1 MNFSLHQL
9 QVFLKVVQTQSITKA
24 AAELLLTQPAVSIQ
38 IKNLQEQFE
47 IPLIEVVGRKV
58 FITDFGNEIAASAEK
73 ILEVVSEI
81 HYKAAAYKGK
91 MVGKLKITSVSTGKY
106 VMPFFLSDFLKKNND
121 IELVMDVSNRG
132 KVIESLMNN
141 EIDFALVSVLPEKL
155 QVEKIDLFE
164 NNLNLI
170 GSRHVN
176 HEEGILDKS
185 IFNKIPLIFREQGSG
200 TRNTMEKFLKQ
211 NNITAIKKMELTS
224 NEAVKQAVIA
234 DLGYSIMPIIGIRN
248 ELSRGDVQIINVK
261 GFPIKS
267 NWSLIWLKNKKLS
280 PVAAAYIKFV
290 QKEKEKIVRENFME
304 IKNR

>member
-1 MNFSLHQL
+1 MNFSFHQL

-38 IKNLQEQFE
+38 IKNLQDQFE

-58 FITDFGNEIAASAEK
+58 FITQFGKEIAASAVK
-73 ILEVVSEI
+73 ILEIVGEI
-81 HYKAAAYKGK
+81 QSKAAAYKGK

-121 IELVMDVSNRG
+121 IELVMDVTNRG

-141 EIDFALVSVLPEKL
+141 EIDFALVSVLPDKL
-155 QVEKIDLFE
+155 QVEKIDLLE

-170 GSRHVN
+170 GSRHVK
-176 HEEGILDKS
+176 HEKGTLDKS
-185 IFNKIPLIFREQGSG
+185 VFNEIPLIFREQGSG

-248 ELSRGDVQIINVK
+248 ELSRGDVQIIRVQ

-267 NWSLIWLKNKKLS
+267 NWSLIWLKNKKMS
-280 PVAAAYIKFV
+280 PVAAAYIKFL
-290 QKEKEKIVRENFME
+290 QKEKEKIVRKNFME
-304 IKNR
+304 IINK